1 MAGNPFFSGRI
12 PKELNDSIVK
22 HCKETGKSKT
32 QVLVEALSNYLNIP
46 VPESNTNLRIEV
58 TKEQFIS
65 LESRVASLEA
75 LLTKNNV
82 ITKDISDNDN
92 EETKIINSDNKHE
105 NDDNTI
111 TNNQK
116 ALYDNK
122 NENTDNNATE
132 SLKANGDNK
141 NEYTD
146 NNKNKK
152 LPIYQNIDT
161 KRLSEL
167 TDLRASE
174 KVNLRN
180 QVFRK
185 AEKEGYQIGREVKF
199 NPAIEANLRRGIIV
213 NGSEYKLLCQGT
225 DEKEKPVWCLKPDDN
240 KSYQP
245 DILTTNN

>member
-152 LPIYQNIDT
+152 P
-161 KRLSEL
+161 
-167 TDLRASE
+167 
-174 KVNLRN
+174 
-180 QVFRK
+180 
-185 AEKEGYQIGREVKF
+185 
-199 NPAIEANLRRGIIV
+199 
-213 NGSEYKLLCQGT
+213 
-225 DEKEKPVWCLKPDDN
+225 N
-240 KSYQP
+240 K
-245 DILTTNN
+245 